1 MRKQGARITTGSWK
15 YFLVPGRL
23 MKHRFGLLIAW
34 LTGAMTFSS
43 GGWAAD
49 CGASFDAVS
58 GAKSAGHSYSNSF
71 PASEKPLSEGGCWID
86 GKTVG
91 LDWADVET
99 SGGMAFGKDLPT
111 QYADPTAALTGTWGP
126 NQEAEARIR
135 VEKPLSGC
143 CREVELRL
151 RTTIK
156 PHATTGYEIMCSV
169 ASTDPYL
176 NIARWNGPL
185 NNFTYIGKAKI
196 GCADGDVLKAAMV
209 GDTITVYR
217 NSVEVLKTKDSQFPG
232 GGSPGIG
239 FFDTTNNIWRKMGLR
254 SWQAFGFSSFSAR
267 DNIGA
272 GVSAAA
278 TPKEVTPQKP

>member
-1 MRKQGARITTGSWK
+1 
-15 YFLVPGRL
+15 
-23 MKHRFGLLIAW
+23 MKHRFGRLIAW
-34 LTGAMTFSS
+34 LTWTMILSS

-49 CGASFDAVS
+49 CGALTHAASSAEAA
-58 GAKSAGHSYSNSF
+58 GAGQSYSTSF
-71 PASEKPLSEGGCWID
+71 PGSEKPLSEGGCWID

-99 SGGMAFGKDLPT
+99 SRGMAFGKDLPT
-111 QYADPTAALTGTWGP
+111 QYADPTAVLTGTWGP
-126 NQEAEARIR
+126 DQEAEAGIR

-156 PHATTGYEIMCSV
+156 PHSITGYEIMCSV

-185 NNFTYIGKAKI
+185 NDFTYIGKAKI

-217 NSVEVLKTKDSQFPG
+217 NAVEVLKTKDSKFLN
-232 GGSPGIG
+232 GGSPGVG
-239 FFDTTNNIWRKMGLR
+239 FFDTTNNIWRKIGLR
-254 SWQAFGFSSFSAR
+254 RWQPFGLSSFSAR
-267 DNIGA
+267 DNTNTGA
-272 GVSAAA
+272 DVSAAA
-278 TPKEVTPQKP
+278 TSRK

>member
-1 MRKQGARITTGSWK
+1 
-15 YFLVPGRL
+15 

-34 LTGAMTFSS
+34 LTWTMILSS

-49 CGASFDAVS
+49 CGALIHAASAAETA
-58 GAKSAGHSYSNSF
+58 GAGQSYSTSF
-71 PASEKPLSEGGCWID
+71 PGSEKPLSEGGCWID

-99 SGGMAFGKDLPT
+99 SRGMAFGKDLPT
-111 QYADPTAALTGTWGP
+111 QYADPTAVLTGTWGP
-126 NQEAEARIR
+126 DQEAEARIR

-156 PHATTGYEIMCSV
+156 PHSIMGYEIMCSV

-185 NNFTYIGKAKI
+185 NDFTYIGKAKI

-217 NSVEVLKTKDSQFPG
+217 NAIEVLKTKDSKFPN
-232 GGSPGIG
+232 GGSPGVG
-239 FFDTTNNIWRKMGLR
+239 FFDTTNTIWRKIGLH
-254 SWQAFGFSSFSAR
+254 SWQAFGLSSFSAR
-267 DNIGA
+267 DNTNTGPD
-272 GVSAAA
+272 VSAAA
-278 TPKEVTPQKP
+278 TPRK